1 MIPDRKEAG
10 RNSMNSQRGTI
21 FDIKRFAV
29 HDGPGIRTT
38 VFFKGCP
45 LRCIWCHNPESRK
58 IERQIVFFQNK
69 CIGCGECFKRCPSG
83 AVEATPDGRKYH
95 RDKCTL
101 CGTCV
106 EYCYA
111 EATVMQ
117 GKIAS
122 VEEVVEEVKKDMP
135 FYENSGGGVTLSGG
149 EPTMQSDFC
158 IALLQ
163 ECKKA
168 GLHIALD
175 TSGYVKLETLKEIL
189 KYVDLVLYDIKH
201 MDPRKHKEYTG
212 VSNELI
218 LSNLVELDKLD
229 IPIEI
234 RMPTIPGLND
244 SGENLSAMSQFLS
257 KLKNVERIRL
267 LPYHRL
273 GEGKYERLDMEYTL
287 KGLEPPNKARM
298 EQLVEF
304 VRSCSDREIPV
315 SSG

>member
-1 MIPDRKEAG
+1 MSEQTG
-10 RNSMNSQRGTI
+10 VI

-45 LRCIWCHNPESRK
+45 LRCVWCHNPESMK
-58 IERQIVFFQNK
+58 IQRQIVFFDNK
-69 CIGCGECFKRCPSG
+69 CIGCGECYKRCKNG
-83 AVEATPDGRKYH
+83 AVIATPEGRKYY

-122 VEEVVEEVKKDMP
+122 VDEVVDEVKKDIP

-149 EPTMQSDFC
+149 EPTMQPEFC
-158 IALLQ
+158 IAILDA
-163 ECKKA
+163 CKKA
-168 GLHIALD
+168 KMHTAID
-175 TSGYVKLETLKEIL
+175 TSGFFKTEILKEIM

-201 MDPRKHKEYTG
+201 TDPQKHKEWTG

-218 LSNLVELDKLD
+218 LYNLRQINSSE

-234 RMPTIPGLND
+234 RIPTIPDIND
-244 SGENLSAMSQFLS
+244 SEENLSEVA
-257 KLKNVERIRL
+257 KLVNSLNSIERVRL

-273 GEGKYERLDMEYTL
+273 GEGKYSRLEMEYKL
-287 KGLEPPNKARM
+287 KGLESPNKARM
-298 EQLVEF
+298 EELVQILKSKIT
-304 VRSCSDREIPV
+304 RDIPV
-315 SSG
+315 SAS

>member
-1 MIPDRKEAG
+1 MSEIK
-10 RNSMNSQRGTI
+10 GTI

-45 LRCIWCHNPESRK
+45 LRCMWCHNPESMK
-58 IERQIVFFQNK
+58 IQRQIVFFDNK
-69 CIGCGECFKRCPSG
+69 CIGCGECFKRCPNK
-83 AVEATPDGRKYH
+83 AIEATPEGRKYH
-95 RDKCTL
+95 KDKCTL

-117 GKIAS
+117 GK
-122 VEEVVEEVKKDMP
+122 VVTVDEVVDEVKKDIP
-135 FYENSGGGVTLSGG
+135 FYKNSGGGVTLSGG
-149 EPTMQSDFC
+149 EPTMQPEFC
-158 IALLQ
+158 IAIL
-163 ECKKA
+163 EASKKA
-168 GLHIALD
+168 GMHTALD
-175 TSGYVKLETLKEIL
+175 TSGYVKIDVLKDVL

-201 MDPRKHKEYTG
+201 LDPEKHKEYTG

-218 LSNLVELDKLD
+218 LSNLFEIDKLG

-234 RMPTIPGLND
+234 RMPTIPGIND
-244 SGENLSAMSQFLS
+244 SEENLLALCQLVNKVKSI
-257 KLKNVERIRL
+257 ERIRL

-273 GEGKYERLDMEYTL
+273 GEGKYERLEMEYKL
-287 KGLEPPNKARM
+287 KGLETPNKERM
-298 EQLVEF
+298 EELVQF
-304 VRSCSDREIPV
+304 IKSNLNRDIPV

>member
-1 MIPDRKEAG
+1 MT
-10 RNSMNSQRGTI
+10 GTI

-45 LRCIWCHNPESRK
+45 LRCLWCHNPESMK
-58 IERQIVFFQNK
+58 IQRQIVFFENK
-69 CIGCGECFKRCPSG
+69 CIGCGECFKRCPNK
-83 AVEATPDGRKYH
+83 AIEVTPQGRKYY

-122 VEEVVEEVKKDMP
+122 VEEVIEEVKKDIP

-149 EPTMQSDFC
+149 EPTMQPEFC
-158 IALLQ
+158 IAILQ
-163 ECKKA
+163 ESKKA
-168 GLHIALD
+168 GMHTALD
-175 TSGYVKLETLKEIL
+175 TSGYVKFDIFKEIL
-189 KYVDLVLYDIKH
+189 KYVDLLLYDLKV
-201 MDPRKHKEYTG
+201 MDPQKHKEYTG
-212 VSNELI
+212 VTNEII
-218 LSNLVELDKLD
+218 LSNLKEVDKMNV
-229 IPIEI
+229 PIEI
-234 RMPTIPGLND
+234 RIPIIPGYND
-244 SGENLSAMSQFLS
+244 LEDNLYATCEFINSLH
-257 KLKNVERIRL
+257 NVQRIKM

-273 GEGKYERLDMEYTL
+273 GEGKYTRLDMEYKL
-287 KGLEPPNKARM
+287 KGLETPSKAYM
-298 EQLVEF
+298 EQKINFMKSKL
-304 VRSCSDREIPV
+304 RHDIPL

>member
-1 MIPDRKEAG
+1 MT
-10 RNSMNSQRGTI
+10 GTI

-45 LRCIWCHNPESRK
+45 LRCLWCHNPESVK
-58 IERQIVFFQNK
+58 IQRQIVFFENK
-69 CIGCGECFKRCPSG
+69 CIGCGECFKRCPNK
-83 AVEATPDGRKYH
+83 AIEATLQGRKYY

-117 GKIAS
+117 GKIVE
-122 VEEVVEEVKKDMP
+122 VEEVIEEVKKDMP

-149 EPTMQSDFC
+149 EPTMQPEFC
-158 IALLQ
+158 IAILQ
-163 ECKKA
+163 ESKKA
-168 GLHIALD
+168 GMHTALD
-175 TSGYVKLETLKEIL
+175 TSGYVKFDILKEIL
-189 KYVDLVLYDIKH
+189 KYVDLILYDLKV
-201 MDPRKHKEYTG
+201 MDSQKHKEYTG
-212 VSNELI
+212 VTNEII
-218 LSNLVELDKLD
+218 LSNLKEIDKMD

-234 RMPTIPGLND
+234 RIPTIPGYND
-244 SGENLSAMSQFLS
+244 SEDNLYATSQLINR
-257 KLKNVERIRL
+257 LHNVIRIKM

-273 GEGKYERLDMEYTL
+273 GEGKYDRLNMEYKL

-298 EQLVEF
+298 EQIVSFMKSSLN
-304 VRSCSDREIPV
+304 RDIPL